1 MQSYK
6 TAMCFI
12 TSWIFLY
19 IRGEKVTFT
28 YMGIISAMFWV
39 PGGVA
44 TIYAIKTAG
53 LAIGI
58 GVGSSFIV
66 LVSFSWGIFF
76 FDEHVHSRF
85 QACSAVACML
95 CGLAGMAYYSAPTV
109 AHATHNSNSTTTEDG
124 TIIDDAYYQP
134 MRQEDPDFLPLDDDD
149 DDDDNSFGRSYI
161 AMETTTTSFD
171 ENNDEDDVDD
181 NIDDDG
187 NSNNN
192 NNNNNNNT
200 MNSEK
205 SSNSNSNRSS
215 LASSSSTS
223 KLEVFVNPAT
233 VALKLLVLWIYIDA
247 GWENI
252 SIRNK
257 DGRMPWFP
265 YPRWIP
271 IVAIRW
277 VHNTS
282 IVSSVRPVCASSHRW
297 WCTPKSCV
305 SPSLPSV
312 PIIICAH
319 RAIDDTTTTSC
330 G

>member
-1 MQSYK
+1 MYTSLILRCTWLY
-6 TAMCFI
+6 FI
-12 TSWIFLY
+12 LDRYLY
-19 IRGEKVTFT
+19 YLLF
-28 YMGIISAMFWV
+28 
-39 PGGVA
+39 
-44 TIYAIKTAG
+44 
-53 LAIGI
+53 
-58 GVGSSFIV
+58 
-66 LVSFSWGIFF
+66 
-76 FDEHVHSRF
+76 
-85 QACSAVACML
+85 
-95 CGLAGMAYYSAPTV
+95 YS
-109 AHATHNSNSTTTEDG
+109 
-124 TIIDDAYYQP
+124 I
-134 MRQEDPDFLPLDDDD
+134 FLPLDGINNKNNNNNNKRGWWYFQQRQQNNENDD
-149 DDDDNSFGRSYI
+149 
-161 AMETTTTSFD
+161 
-171 ENNDEDDVDD
+171 
-181 NIDDDG
+181 
-187 NSNNN
+187 N

-330 G
+330 GWFALFSHRAVGGVWCDLYHVWYAFWYCPDNPEFESF

>member
-1 MQSYK
+1 
-6 TAMCFI
+6 
-12 TSWIFLY
+12 
-19 IRGEKVTFT
+19 
-28 YMGIISAMFWV
+28 
-39 PGGVA
+39 
-44 TIYAIKTAG
+44 
-53 LAIGI
+53 
-58 GVGSSFIV
+58 
-66 LVSFSWGIFF
+66 
-76 FDEHVHSRF
+76 
-85 QACSAVACML
+85 
-95 CGLAGMAYYSAPTV
+95 
-109 AHATHNSNSTTTEDG
+109 
-124 TIIDDAYYQP
+124 
-134 MRQEDPDFLPLDDDD
+134 
-149 DDDDNSFGRSYI
+149 
-161 AMETTTTSFD
+161 
-171 ENNDEDDVDD
+171 
-181 NIDDDG
+181 
-187 NSNNN
+187 
-192 NNNNNNNT
+192 

-282 IVSSVRPVCASSHRW
+282 LVLGPTGLRFLSPLVVYTEIWCVPLAAIGAYYNLRTLVYGVIYTMCGMHFGIALTIRNSNLFSSVCLV
-297 WCTPKSCV
+297 
-305 SPSLPSV
+305 
-312 PIIICAH
+312 IIPATI
-319 RAIDDTTTTSC
+319 I